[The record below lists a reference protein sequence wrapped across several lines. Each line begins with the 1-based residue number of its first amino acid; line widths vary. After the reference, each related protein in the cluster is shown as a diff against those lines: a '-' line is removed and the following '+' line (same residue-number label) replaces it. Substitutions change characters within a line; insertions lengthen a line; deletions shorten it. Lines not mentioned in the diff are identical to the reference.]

1 MINMSLKE
9 QLFTDMK
16 DAMKAKDSLRKNTI
30 QSVRTA
36 VLQEEKDN
44 NVVLSDDQIIGV
56 IASQLKKRKAAL
68 PEFEKSGRE
77 DLINEL
83 KSEIKVLESYLPE
96 QLSQEE
102 LTRMI
107 QEVIEEVGATSMK
120 DMGKVMQ
127 VMTDRAT
134 GRADNKLVS
143 QIVRK
148 LLA

>member
-1 MINMSLKE
+1 MSLKD

-16 DAMKAKDSLRKNTI
+16 NAMKNKESLRKNTI

-44 NVVLSDDQIIGV
+44 QLSLSDDQIIGV

-83 KSEIKVLESYLPE
+83 KAEIEILQDYLPE
-96 QLSQEE
+96 QLSDEE
-102 LTRMI
+102 LRAMV
-107 QEVIEEVGATSMK
+107 QETIDEVGATSMK

-127 VMTDRAT
+127 VMTDKAN
-134 GRADNKLVS
+134 GRADNKKVS
-143 QIVRK
+143 QLVK
-148 LLA
+148 QLLA

>member
-1 MINMSLKE
+1 MSLKE

-16 DAMKAKDSLRKNTI
+16 DAMKSKDSLRKNTI

-44 NVVLSDDQIIGV
+44 QIVLSDDQIIGV

-77 DLINEL
+77 DLVNEL

-96 QLSQEE
+96 QLSEEE
-102 LTRMI
+102 LTLMI
-107 QEVIEEVGATSMK
+107 HQVIDEVGASSMK

-127 VMTDRAT
+127 VMTERAT

>member
-1 MINMSLKE
+1 MSLKDK
-9 QLFTDMK
+9 LFADMK
-16 DAMKAKDSLRKNTI
+16 DAMRAKDSLKKNTI

-44 NVVLSDDQIIGV
+44 KVSLSDDDIIGV

-68 PEFEKSGRE
+68 PDFEKSGRE
-77 DLINEL
+77 DLISEL
-83 KSEIKVLESYLPE
+83 KTEIEILEGYLPE
-96 QLSQEE
+96 QLSEEE
-102 LTRMI
+102 LTKMI
-107 QEVIEEVGATSMK
+107 TEVIADLSASSMK

-127 VMTDRAT
+127 VMTEKAK
-134 GRADNKLVS
+134 GRADGKLVS